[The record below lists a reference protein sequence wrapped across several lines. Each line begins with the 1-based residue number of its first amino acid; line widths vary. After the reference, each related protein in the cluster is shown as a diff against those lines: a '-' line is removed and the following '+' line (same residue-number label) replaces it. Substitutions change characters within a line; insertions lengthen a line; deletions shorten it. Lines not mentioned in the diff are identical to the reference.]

1 VIDPASELVLIDN
14 ALNFAGNHNGG
25 DVRFGTDGYLYAS
38 IGDGGCEGA
47 NGASRDRN
55 ILNGKIVRIA
65 KDGSLSLETIAFCP
79 GVTRANN
86 AILGLFG
93 TPAGNVTV
101 ASGFA
106 MGTADLVID
115 VTGCWR

>member
-1 VIDPASELVLIDN
+1 
-14 ALNFAGNHNGG
+14 
-25 DVRFGTDGYLYAS
+25 VRFGTDGYLYAS
-38 IGDGGCEGA
+38 IGDGGCDYAGDSGCGGA
-47 NGASRDRN
+47 NDASRDRN

-65 KDGSLSLETIAFCP
+65 KDGSLTGRLHVNDVGQGTTPTLDTIAFHA

-101 ASGFA
+101 AAGFA
-106 MGTADLVID
+106 AGTADLVID
-115 VTGCWR
+115 GTGWWR